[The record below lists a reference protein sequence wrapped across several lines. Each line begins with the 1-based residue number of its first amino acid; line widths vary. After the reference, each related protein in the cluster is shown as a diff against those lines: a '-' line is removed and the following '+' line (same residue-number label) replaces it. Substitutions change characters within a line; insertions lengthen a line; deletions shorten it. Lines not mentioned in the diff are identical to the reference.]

1 MLNKNKC
8 FLQKE
13 RGFRGFS
20 NILNKS
26 SAKCAESWG
35 CHFNYEYEDNVNEI
49 TKVYVITKEEWNNR
63 FKQLIKE
70 EDENNL
76 LTIVDYHD

>member
-20 NILNKS
+20 NIWNKS

-35 CHFNYEYEDNVNEI
+35 CHFKYEYEDNVNEI
-49 TKVYVITKEEWNNR
+49 TKVYVITKEEWNNL
-63 FKQLIKE
+63 KNKLCSCLNSSN
-70 EDENNL
+70 DNN
-76 LTIVDYHD
+76 Y